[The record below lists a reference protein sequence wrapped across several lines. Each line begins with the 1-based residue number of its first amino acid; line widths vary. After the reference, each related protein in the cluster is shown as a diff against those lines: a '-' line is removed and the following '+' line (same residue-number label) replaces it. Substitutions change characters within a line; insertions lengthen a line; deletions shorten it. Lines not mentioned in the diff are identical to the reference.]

1 MISNRAKS
9 LSGSSHVAHSQK
21 LMDESVE
28 RYHHSCLCADLK
40 IKKTGK
46 QQDIGH
52 VDFIVNGETVD
63 LKGLKNSTREGK
75 ILLEFLNVNGKAGW
89 CNEKGIPTWVAFDF
103 GAFFLHVKNADLFN
117 LAKEKCNLRET
128 VYRVNECLY
137 KGYTR
142 KGRKDL
148 MSMVTLQDV
157 LTDCEHW
164 YLPYAKYQ
172 LPLEKV

>member
-1 MISNRAKS
+1 
-9 LSGSSHVAHSQK
+9 
-21 LMDESVE
+21 
-28 RYHHSCLCADLK
+28 
-40 IKKTGK
+40 
-46 QQDIGH
+46 
-52 VDFIVNGETVD
+52 
-63 LKGLKNSTREGK
+63 
-75 ILLEFLNVNGKAGW
+75 
-89 CNEKGIPTWVAFDF
+89 
-103 GAFFLHVKNADLFN
+103 
-117 LAKEKCNLRET
+117 LRET

-157 LTDCEHW
+157 LADCEHW

>member
-1 MISNRAKS
+1 
-9 LSGSSHVAHSQK
+9 
-21 LMDESVE
+21 MDESVE
-28 RYHHSCLCADLK
+28 RYHHSCLMSELK

-172 LPLEKV
+172 LPLEEV